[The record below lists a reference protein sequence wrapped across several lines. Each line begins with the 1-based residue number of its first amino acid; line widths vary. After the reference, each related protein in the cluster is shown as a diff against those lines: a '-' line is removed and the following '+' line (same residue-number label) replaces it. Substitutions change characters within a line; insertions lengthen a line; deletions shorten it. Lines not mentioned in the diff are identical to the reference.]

1 MTYIGILR
9 VQTDKKRTKVQQS
22 KGKTKLEGNKSLFS
36 DKNQP
41 FTAFLA
47 YRTSRKYAHYGKV
60 ENKFNFIEFRPCP
73 VKKNKLFLYF
83 LSLKFVFSLYL
94 H

>member
-9 VQTDKKRTKVQQS
+9 VQTDKKRAKVQQS

-47 YRTSRKYAHYGKV
+47 YRTSRK
-60 ENKFNFIEFRPCP
+60 
-73 VKKNKLFLYF
+73 
-83 LSLKFVFSLYL
+83 
-94 H
+94 